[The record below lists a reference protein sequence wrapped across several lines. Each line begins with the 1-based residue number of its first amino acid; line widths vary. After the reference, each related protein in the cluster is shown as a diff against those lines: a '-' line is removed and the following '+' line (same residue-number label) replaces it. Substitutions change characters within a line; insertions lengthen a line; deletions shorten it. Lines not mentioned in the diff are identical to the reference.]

1 MPDFFSP
8 ERPPKRVLIIKLR
21 HHGDVLLTSPCFTVI
36 KQAYPQAEVD
46 ALVYDDTQA
55 MLTSHPH
62 IDQVHTIGRNWRKQG
77 LLKQFSLYRGL
88 VKTLKARQY
97 DVLINLT
104 EHWHGA
110 RLARRL
116 KPRVSVGFRP
126 DKRSGLARRRWVK
139 SFTTLYPAIQD
150 NTRHMVEVN
159 LDALR
164 RIGIHPATRD
174 AKRTL
179 FVPGDEA
186 QAFIQ
191 EKLAAFGLKSGEYI
205 LVHPTSRWM
214 FKSWDIPALAA
225 TIDTLASRGLPVIL
239 SAAPSRE
246 ETDYMDKLRA
256 ALTQPVF
263 DLSGQLN
270 LKQLGAL
277 MKHARIYFGVDSMPM
292 HPASA
297 VGTPTVA
304 IFGPTGAIK
313 WAPWGVPHRVITAG
327 FTCQPCGK
335 AGCGDSGVSDCITAI
350 TPQQVL
356 SAIDSLL
363 LETPA

>member
-1 MPDFFSP
+1 MSEFFTPDK
-8 ERPPKRVLIIKLR
+8 PPRRVLIIKLR
-21 HHGDVLLTSPCFTVI
+21 HHGDVLLTSPCFTVF
-36 KQAYPQAEVD
+36 KHAYPDAEID
-46 ALVYDDTQA
+46 ALVYDDTQL
-55 MLTSHPH
+55 MLTSHPC
-62 IDQVHTIGRNWRKQG
+62 ISQVHTIGRNWRKQNAFAQ
-77 LLKQFSLYRGL
+77 LRLYYAL
-88 VKTLKARQY
+88 YKTLKARRY

-110 RLARRL
+110 RLAHLL

-126 DKRSGLARRRWVK
+126 DKRGGFARKRWIK

-164 RIGIHPATRD
+164 RIGIHPASVED
-174 AKRTL
+174 KRTL
-179 FVPGDEA
+179 FIPGDEA
-186 QAFIQ
+186 EQFIAQ
-191 EKLAAFGLKSGEYI
+191 RLADLGVAPGSYI

-214 FKSWDIPALAA
+214 FKSWSIQRLAE
-225 TIDTLASRGLPVIL
+225 TIDTLAQRGLPIIL

-256 ALTQPVF
+256 ALTQPVC

-277 MKHARIYFGVDSMPM
+277 MRNARVYFGVDSMPM
-292 HPASA
+292 HLASA

-304 IFGPTGAIK
+304 IFGPTGSIK
-313 WAPWGVPHRVITAG
+313 WAPWGVPHRVIRGG
-327 FTCQPCGK
+327 FTCEPCGK
-335 AGCGDSGVSDCITAI
+335 DGCGGSQISDCIMSI

-356 SAIDSLL
+356 SAIDTML
-363 LETPA
+363 LENPS

>member
-8 ERPPKRVLIIKLR
+8 NRPPKRVLVIKLR
-21 HHGDVLLTSPCFTVI
+21 HHGDVLLTSPVFTVL
-36 KQAYPQAEVD
+36 KKNWPDVEVD

-55 MLTSHPH
+55 MLTSHPS
-62 IDQVHTIGRNWRKQG
+62 INQVHTIGRNWRKQG
-77 LLKQFSLYRGL
+77 FIKQLTLYRAL
-88 VKTLKARQY
+88 LNTLKARDY

-116 KPRVSVGFRP
+116 KPRVSVGFKP

-150 NTRHMVEVN
+150 NSRHMVEVN

-164 RIGIHPATRD
+164 HIGIHPQTAED
-174 AKRTL
+174 KHTL
-179 FVPGDEA
+179 FVPGEEA
-186 QAFIQ
+186 EASIAQ
-191 EKLAAFGLKSGEYI
+191 KLADFGVAANSYV

-214 FKSWDIPALAA
+214 FKAWPLDKLAA
-225 TIDTLASRGLPVIL
+225 TIDTLSARGLPIIL
-239 SAAPSRE
+239 SAAPSKE
-246 ETDYMDKLRA
+246 ESEYMDGLRA
-256 ALTQPVF
+256 LLTQPYH
-263 DLSGQLN
+263 DLSGKLN
-270 LKQLGAL
+270 LKELGAL
-277 MKHARIYFGVDSMPM
+277 MKHARLYFGVDSMPM
-292 HPASA
+292 HLASA

-313 WAPWGVPHRVITAG
+313 WAPWGVQYRMITAG

-335 AGCGDSGVSDCITAI
+335 AGCGDSHVSDCITAI

-356 SAIDSLL
+356 SAIDTLL
-363 LETPA
+363 LENPA

>member
-1 MPDFFSP
+1 MSEFFTAQQ
-8 ERPPKRVLIIKLR
+8 PPKRVLIVKLR
-21 HHGDVLLTSPCFTVI
+21 HHGDVLLTSPVFTVFKNAWPDAQI
-36 KQAYPQAEVD
+36 D
-46 ALVYDDTQA
+46 ALVYQDTQD
-55 MLTSHPH
+55 MLTNHP
-62 IDQVHTIGRNWRKQG
+62 DVSEVFTIGRQWRKLG
-77 LLKQFSLYRGL
+77 IFKQAKNYTSLF
-88 VKTLKARQY
+88 KKLKARQY

-110 RLARRL
+110 RLARLL
-116 KPRVSVGFRP
+116 KPRISVGFRL
-126 DKRSGLARRRWVK
+126 DKQSGLAHKLWKK

-164 RIGIHPATRD
+164 RIGIHPQNSEE
-174 AKRTL
+174 KRTL

-186 QAFIQ
+186 EAAIAGH
-191 EKLAAFGLKSGEYI
+191 LSAFGIEDKSYI

-214 FKSWDIPALAA
+214 FKSWSIDSLAA
-225 TIDTLASRGLPVIL
+225 TVDNLSLRGFPVIL

-246 ETDYMDKLRA
+246 EMDYMDKLKA

-263 DLSGQLN
+263 DLSGKLT

-277 MKHARIYFGVDSMPM
+277 MKHARLYFGVDSMPM
-292 HPASA
+292 HLASA

-313 WAPWGVPHRVITAG
+313 WAPWGVRHRVITAG

-335 AGCGDSGVSDCITAI
+335 DGCGGSQISDCIMAI

-356 SAIDSLL
+356 SAIDTLL
-363 LETPA
+363 LESE

>member
-1 MPDFFSP
+1 MPDFFSK
-8 ERPPKRVLIIKLR
+8 ERPPRRVLIIKLR
-21 HHGDVLLTSPCFTVI
+21 HHGDVLLTSPVFTVL
-36 KQAYPQAEVD
+36 KKNWPDVEVD

-55 MLTSHPH
+55 MLTHHPH
-62 IDQVHTIGRNWRKQG
+62 INQVYTIGRNWRKKGWLEQ
-77 LLKQFSLYRGL
+77 LRLYRHL
-88 VKTLKARQY
+88 LAALKSRHY

-116 KPRVSVGFRP
+116 KPRVAVGFRP

-164 RIGIHPATRD
+164 HIGIHPAND
-174 AKRTL
+174 DDKRTL
-179 FVPGDEA
+179 FEPGEEA
-186 QAFIQ
+186 EASVMQ
-191 EKLAAFGLKSGEYI
+191 KLAGFGLSSQSYV

-214 FKSWDIPALAA
+214 FKAWQPEKLAVTVNTLAA
-225 TIDTLASRGLPVIL
+225 RGIPVIL
-239 SAAPSRE
+239 SSAPSKE
-246 ETDYMDKLRA
+246 EMAYMDELRSQ
-256 ALTQPVF
+256 LTQPVF
-263 DLSGQLN
+263 DLCGQLN
-270 LKQLGAL
+270 LKELGVL
-277 MKHARIYFGVDSMPM
+277 MKHARLYFGVDSMPM
-292 HPASA
+292 HLASA

-313 WAPWGVPHRVITAG
+313 WAPWGVKHRVITAG

-335 AGCGDSGVSDCITAI
+335 AGCGDGHVSDCITAI

-356 SAIDSLL
+356 SAIDTLL
-363 LETPA
+363 LENVD

>member
-1 MPDFFSP
+1 MSDFFS
-8 ERPPKRVLIIKLR
+8 EQRPPKRVLIIKLR
-21 HHGDVLLTSPCFTVI
+21 HHGDVLLTSPVFTVM
-36 KQAYPQAEVD
+36 KKNWPDAEVD

-55 MLTSHPH
+55 MLTSHPY
-62 IDQVHTIGRNWRKQG
+62 INQVHTIGRQWRKKG
-77 LLKQFSLYRGL
+77 WLAQFRLYREL
-88 VKTLKARQY
+88 LNTLKARQY

-116 KPRVSVGFRP
+116 KPRVSVGFKP
-126 DKRSGLARRRWVK
+126 DKRSGLARSRWVK

-150 NTRHMVEVN
+150 NSRHMVEVN

-164 RIGIHPATRD
+164 RIGIHPQNAAD
-174 AKRTL
+174 KNTL
-179 FVPGDEA
+179 FVPGEA
-186 QAFIQ
+186 AEKSIA
-191 EKLAAFGLKSGEYI
+191 EKLDAFGLSSKSYI

-214 FKSWDIPALAA
+214 FKAWQIDKLAR
-225 TIDTLASRGLPVIL
+225 TIDTLAARGLPVIL
-239 SAAPSRE
+239 SAAPSKE
-246 ETDYMDKLRA
+246 ETAYMNELRA

-270 LKQLGAL
+270 LKELGAL
-277 MKHARIYFGVDSMPM
+277 MKHARLYFGVDSMPM
-292 HPASA
+292 HLASA

-313 WAPWGVPHRVITAG
+313 WSPWGVPYRVITAG

-335 AGCGDSGVSDCITAI
+335 AGCGDSQVSDCITAI

-356 SAIDSLL
+356 SAIDTLL
-363 LETPA
+363 LESP

>member
-1 MPDFFSP
+1 MAEFFTP
-8 ERPPKRVLIIKLR
+8 ERPPRRVLIIKLR
-21 HHGDVLLTSPCFTVI
+21 HHGDVLLTSPMFTVL
-36 KQAYPQAEVD
+36 KKAWPDVEVD

-55 MLTSHPH
+55 MLTSHPY

-77 LLKQFSLYRGL
+77 YFKQFSLYRGL
-88 VKTLKARQY
+88 VKTLKAREY

-116 KPRVSVGFRP
+116 KPRISVGFRP
-126 DKRSGLARRRWVK
+126 DKRTGLARWRWVNA
-139 SFTTLYPAIQD
+139 FTTLYPAIQD

-164 RIGIHPATRD
+164 RIGIHPATSD
-174 AKRTL
+174 DKRTL
-179 FVPGDEA
+179 FVPGEEA
-186 QAFIQ
+186 EAFVQ
-191 EKLAAFGLKSGEYI
+191 ERLKAFGLTSGAYI

-214 FKSWDIPALAA
+214 FKSWDINSLAA
-225 TIDTLASRGLPVIL
+225 TVDALASRGLPVIL

-246 ETDYMDKLRA
+246 ETEYMDKLRA
-256 ALTQPVF
+256 AITQPVF
-263 DLSGQLN
+263 DLSGKLN

-277 MKHARIYFGVDSMPM
+277 MKHARVYFGVDSMPM
-292 HPASA
+292 HLASA

-335 AGCGDSGVSDCITAI
+335 DGCGGSGVSDCIMAI

-356 SAIDSLL
+356 SAIDTLL
-363 LETPA
+363 LESKP